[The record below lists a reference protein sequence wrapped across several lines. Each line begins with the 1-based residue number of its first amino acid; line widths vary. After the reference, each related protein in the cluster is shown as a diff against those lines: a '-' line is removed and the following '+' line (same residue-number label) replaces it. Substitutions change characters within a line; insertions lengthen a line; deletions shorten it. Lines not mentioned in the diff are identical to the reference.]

1 MKEKLL
7 RILKYVGIGFGGLVT
22 FTVLLAIVF
31 PDTDN
36 ISEPVAIQQESTIQE
51 DVQSDKTIAEDEAT
65 PTEYVEQSAEASE
78 QRTHETQ
85 RESDQTDQQTYYT
98 VTSVVDGDTIK
109 INMDGTI
116 KTLRLIGIDTPETVD
131 PRKPV
136 QCFGV
141 EASNKAKELL
151 SGKQIRIE
159 PDPTQDTRDKYGRL
173 LVYVYRSDGLFF
185 NRYMIEQ
192 GYAYEYTY
200 ETPYKYQSDFKT
212 VQQLAQSNQRGL
224 WSSNTCGGNPNT
236 GIETESDSQ
245 TSETNQATV
254 SNGKYYTSSYHTA
267 KYYYPEDCSAWEGLS
282 QTYLKSFNTL
292 EELLATYYRTLSPQ
306 CE

>member
-7 RILKYVGIGFGGLVT
+7 RILKYVGIGFGGLVA
-22 FTVLLAIVF
+22 FTVLLAIVL
-31 PDTDN
+31 PDTD
-36 ISEPVAIQQESTIQE
+36 IVSEPVAVQQESTIQE
-51 DVQSDKTIAEDEAT
+51 DVQSDTAIAEDEAT
-65 PTEYVEQSAEASE
+65 PTEYVEQSVEASE

-85 RESDQTDQQTYYT
+85 QESDQTDQPTYYT

-116 KTLRLIGIDTPETVD
+116 ETLRLIGIDTPETVD

-151 SGKQIRIE
+151 FGKQIRIE
-159 PDPTQDTRDKYGRL
+159 SDPTQDTRDKYGRL

-185 NRYMIEQ
+185 NKYMIEQ

-224 WSSNTCGGNPNT
+224 WSSNTCGGDSNT
-236 GIETESDSQ
+236 GIGTESDSQ
-245 TSETNQATV
+245 TSEANQATV

-267 KYYYPEDCSAWEGLS
+267 KYYYPEECSAWEGLS

-292 EELLATYYRTLSPQ
+292 EELLATYSRTLSPQ